1 MKFVVFRCTKDRDY
15 FVVTDQSHAGELK
28 GNLCPSGGELE
39 RIGEYDEMGEARV
52 AFNEVLAKDAIKRQ
66 GYYRFEAK
74 TFDPVAQ
81 TPGTMPG

>member
-15 FVVTDQSHAGELK
+15 FVVTDEPHAAGLK
-28 GNLCPSGGELE
+28 GDLCPSGGELE
-39 RIGEYDEMGEARV
+39 RLGEFAEMGERRV
-52 AFNEVLAKDAIKRQ
+52 AFNEALAKDAIKRQ

-81 TPGTMPG
+81 APGTMPG